1 MKTEQIKLKLIEK
14 IRKSNDD
21 DFLRNMLDLFPGEGI
36 YNLTLEEENAINI
49 AREEI
54 KNGEYY
60 SHKQVMRDLN
70 KSFKN

>member
-14 IRKSNDD
+14 IKESNDD
-21 DFLRNMLDLFPGEGI
+21 DFLRNMLDLFPGEEI
-36 YNLTLEEENAINI
+36 YNLTSEEEKAINI

-54 KNGEYY
+54 KNGEFY
-60 SHKQVMRDLN
+60 SHKQVMRDLK

>member
-14 IRKSNDD
+14 IKESNDD
-21 DFLRNMLDLFPGEGI
+21 DFLRNMLDLFPGEEI
-36 YNLTLEEENAINI
+36 YNLTSEEEKAINI

-54 KNGEYY
+54 KNGEFY